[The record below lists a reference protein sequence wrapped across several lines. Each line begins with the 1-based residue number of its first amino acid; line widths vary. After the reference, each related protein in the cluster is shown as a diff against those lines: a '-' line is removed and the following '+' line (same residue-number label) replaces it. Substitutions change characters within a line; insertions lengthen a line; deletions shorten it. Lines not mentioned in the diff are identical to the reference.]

1 MTDIYFK
8 KNKNDSQDNPLP
20 DHGVWL
26 ESRTQRPVY
35 KTIGHQHNCP
45 SIIYVISGQGRVII
59 KDNQHDLQANSVIFL
74 KKKKI
79 HQLVDQPR
87 KSMTIFSL
95 YFSRE
100 GMDQDILDFLM
111 SDNKPFV
118 LPLYYAEQ
126 VKRNLRQILYE
137 QSHHPPGYRLGIRQV
152 MANSILQLY
161 RAKLQSQQE
170 TVPSETE
177 SLERVRSTLDYIKT
191 YYHEQHTLSE
201 AARMAHVSQRQF
213 TNLCRKI
220 NGSSF
225 LQFINSYRCS
235 RARTL
240 LEETDMPV
248 SAIAFE
254 IGFEEL
260 SSFYRAF
267 KKHQKQPPLT
277 CRKNDFVK

>member
-1 MTDIYFK
+1 MIETVFERNANY
-8 KNKNDSQDNPLP
+8 SQDNSLP
-20 DHGVWL
+20 NYGVWL

-35 KTIGHQHNCP
+35 KTVGHQHNCP
-45 SIIYVISGQGRVII
+45 SIIYVISGQGRVILGN
-59 KDNQHDLQANSVIFL
+59 NQYDLQANSVIPL
-74 KKKKI
+74 EEKQI
-79 HQLVDQPR
+79 HELVDQPR

-95 YFSRE
+95 YFSRK
-100 GMDQDILDFLM
+100 GMNQDILDFLIAE
-111 SDNKPFV
+111 NKPFI
-118 LPLYYAEQ
+118 LPFYYTEQ

-137 QSHHPPGYRLGIRQV
+137 QSHHPPGYALGIRQ
-152 MANSILQLY
+152 ATENSILQLY
-161 RAKLQSQQE
+161 RAKLQNRQE
-170 TVPSETE
+170 AMPPEAK
-177 SLERVRSTLDYIKT
+177 SLERVQSTLDYIKT
-191 YYHEQHTLSE
+191 HYHEQHTLAE

-220 NGSSF
+220 SGSSF
-225 LQFINSYRCS
+225 VQFINSYRCG
-235 RARTL
+235 RARIL
-240 LEETDMPV
+240 LKKTDMPV